1 MDQNFNNY
9 YYQNNMY
16 NPGFMGGAMYA
27 PQQQKPLMV
36 NPLTDDERAA
46 LKTDNSFSLQ
56 VTPAEMAQAI
66 CTHKDPQ
73 KGEFSAVPN
82 ADGSCTCKIC
92 HETFNPDQVNEA
104 YVADAVEKMCN
115 VLETC
120 KYLAVDLNPEV
131 TRNYFQMLPFIKKAP
146 QLYKLAHNS
155 FCRYNNA
162 NPTVG
167 LNNQPNYYAGF
178 MALMNP
184 AVSFQQPQY
193 GYAQPQYGYPTP
205 TQQMAAQAVP
215 GGNPFY
221 QQPMMPIGQP
231 VAPQQPV
238 APATMNPPAY
248 QAPQQPAGDTVTVK
262 EAVQL

>member
-1 MDQNFNNY
+1 MNNY
-9 YYQNNMY
+9 YYQNNVY

-36 NPLTDDERAA
+36 NPLTEDERAV

-66 CTHKDPQ
+66 CTHKDPV
-73 KGEFSAVPN
+73 KGEFSVVPN
-82 ADGSCTCKIC
+82 ADGTCTCKIC
-92 HETFNPDQVNEA
+92 HETFNPDQVDEN
-104 YVADAVEKMCN
+104 YVNDAVVRMTN

-155 FCRYNNA
+155 FSRYTNA
-162 NPTVG
+162 NPTANLATG
-167 LNNQPNYYAGF
+167 PNYFNGF

-184 AVSFQQPQY
+184 AISF
-193 GYAQPQYGYPTP
+193 AQPQYGYPQQAQYGYPTA

-221 QQPMMPIGQP
+221 QQPMMPMGQP
-231 VAPQQPV
+231 VAPV
-238 APATMNPPAY
+238 APAATTAMNPPAY
-248 QAPQQPAGDTVTVK
+248 QAPAAPAAETVTVK
-262 EAVQL
+262 ESVQL